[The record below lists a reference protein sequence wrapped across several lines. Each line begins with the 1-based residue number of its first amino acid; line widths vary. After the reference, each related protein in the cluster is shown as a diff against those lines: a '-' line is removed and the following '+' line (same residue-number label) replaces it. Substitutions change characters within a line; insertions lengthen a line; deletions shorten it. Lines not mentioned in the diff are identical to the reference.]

1 MAASCDNKSHIRL
14 FTLSKQTFPFLKQP
28 ISYGFIDN
36 KNKVTVMAIHKTRNT
51 GTGNGMRGTR
61 GMGGGRVISYSGECP
76 QTFQG
81 ILPNILG
88 NVAKHSRE
96 YCQASQGM

>member
-1 MAASCDNKSHIRL
+1 MAASGDNKSHIRL

-51 GTGNGMRGTR
+51 GTGHGLRGPR
-61 GMGGGRVISYSGECP
+61 GLGGREGHIIFRGLSSNIPGNTAKHPGEC
-76 QTFQG
+76 
-81 ILPNILG
+81 
-88 NVAKHSRE
+88 
-96 YCQASQGM
+96 C